1 MSNYRRRVLALEQ
14 AARIVGR
21 SAVID
26 AEIEANRA
34 TIDAMAADL
43 DMTPAAVEW
52 EVRDHYRRRDEI
64 GPDAHDRELAADMGL
79 TVEQLRDPD
88 FMRQYIDQ
96 MEREWSEWQERR
108 RQEQAQVIS
117 WRGGVKYRGGVPV
130 QEG

>member
-26 AEIEANRA
+26 AEIEAHRA

-43 DMTPAAVEW
+43 DMTPEAVEG

-64 GPDAHDRELAADMGL
+64 GPDAHDRELADDMGL
-79 TVEQLRDPD
+79 TVDQLRDPD
-88 FMRQYIDQ
+88 FMRQYSDQ
-96 MEREWSEWQERR
+96 LEREWSEWQERR

-130 QEG
+130 TD

>member
-14 AARIVGR
+14 AARIAGR

-26 AEIEANRA
+26 AAIEANRA

-43 DMTPAAVEW
+43 DMTPEAVEW

-64 GPDAHDRELAADMGL
+64 GPDAHDRELADDMGL
-79 TVEQLRDPD
+79 TVDQLRDPD

-96 MEREWSEWQERR
+96 MERELEEWRERR
-108 RQEQAQVIS
+108 RQQEAERVWWQ
-117 WRGGVKYRGGVPV
+117 GGVKYRGGVPV
-130 QEG
+130 TD